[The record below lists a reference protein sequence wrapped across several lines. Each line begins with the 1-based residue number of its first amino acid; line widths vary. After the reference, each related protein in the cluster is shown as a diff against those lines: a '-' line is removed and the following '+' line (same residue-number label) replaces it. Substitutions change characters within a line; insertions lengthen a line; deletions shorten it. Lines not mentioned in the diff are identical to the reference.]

1 MSEYQYYEFL
11 AIDHP
16 LDEADREALRELS
29 SRARITATSFTNH
42 YEWGDF
48 RGDPKK
54 LMERCFDLHLYLA
67 NWGTRRLVMRFP
79 KRLLDRKK
87 IDAFLREIDW
97 VEIWDSGENLIVD
110 ICRDEVEA
118 DYDDWDDG
126 SSWLAMLLPL
136 RADVLAGD
144 LRLFYVLWLSAVHDD
159 RLPDADAEPLPGLG
173 PLTGALEAVADF
185 FGIDADLVA
194 AAAEQPFEGDNAA
207 VPADAKTKMLKA
219 MPEGEKSEFLLR
231 VIEGDPHVAIE
242 LKRHLRQRCQAP
254 PVAMRTA
261 GHLRERAGKIRDA
274 REWAAAEKRK
284 VKQRRQ
290 AREAE
295 KAYRARLDALERRGE
310 TVWREIENEIQRR
323 NGPGYDRA
331 AGLLADL
338 KVIAKEQGTLDDFV
352 SRLVALRERHG
363 KKGRLIERLRS
374 LDGE

>member
-1 MSEYQYYEFL
+1 
-11 AIDHP
+11 
-16 LDEADREALRELS
+16 
-29 SRARITATSFTNH
+29 
-42 YEWGDF
+42 
-48 RGDPKK
+48 
-54 LMERCFDLHLYLA
+54 
-67 NWGTRRLVMRFP
+67 
-79 KRLLDRKK
+79 
-87 IDAFLREIDW
+87 
-97 VEIWDSGENLIVD
+97 
-110 ICRDEVEA
+110 
-118 DYDDWDDG
+118 
-126 SSWLAMLLPL
+126 
-136 RADVLAGD
+136 
-144 LRLFYVLWLSAVHDD
+144 
-159 RLPDADAEPLPGLG
+159 
-173 PLTGALEAVADF
+173 
-185 FGIDADLVA
+185 
-194 AAAEQPFEGDNAA
+194 
-207 VPADAKTKMLKA
+207 
-219 MPEGEKSEFLLR
+219 
-231 VIEGDPHVAIE
+231 
-242 LKRHLRQRCQAP
+242 
-254 PVAMRTA
+254 MRTA